1 MFVYFIF
8 ETIPNRSYFMSIR
21 SIIEAKRQNKDA
33 IVDAGELSTL
43 IEAHLDIVSGGGYS
57 RTTTGHSKSDQFA
70 DSL

>member
-1 MFVYFIF
+1 
-8 ETIPNRSYFMSIR
+8 MSLR
-21 SIIEAKRQNKDA
+21 NIIEAKRQDKNA

-57 RTTTGHSKSDQFA
+57 RRVTGHSKSDQFV